1 MATWRIPATLQI
13 PTELNNAINIMRR
26 RLHIN
31 RYRSRTEVMEDHIL
45 TALSWMKL
53 ARLENNELIA
63 PSQNYT
69 SYIVRAVQRGTDPE
83 TVKQE
88 TLSYI
93 NDVIEASSR
102 HNIITFNTATAA
114 AASEAI
120 KTAIDTDQRF
130 TELDVI
136 PMITSTPNHRI
147 HIYKTATDEGK
158 RMYLILNNVDT
169 VTVLFKIA
177 AAIMLDT
184 GWFKEDMVTAWMS
197 GNADDIITAV
207 TNYYKEYNDTKKD
220 REFNNALKSIVNN
233 IVNAKKGMFES
244 QINQYQ
250 AQIVDYY
257 DHIRNITE
265 KLNDVKGRY
274 LLQLT
279 LNEDQKLT
287 DLQKFIENCKEN
299 IGFLKT
305 NENVITI
312 VYKTPLIYFDET
324 LLKPYYDSHR
334 DNVINTAIPWK
345 QQLLKDIFF
354 EKKYTLLIESSIA
367 MNLQSARFQYVPV
380 GNYIQGSETTGIP
393 NPHHKYY
400 NCWGDNEPT
409 IFRAIQD
416 ADYVTAFTTAFAA
429 MAGINLADTA
439 VVNKFVNEEICNYDT
454 VPCLKDNSTGETIS
468 FSEYGRRYNNASNE
482 IHEQTDTGNAE
493 QV

>member
-1 MATWRIPATLQI
+1 MATWRIPATLSI
-13 PTELNNAINIMRR
+13 PHELNDALYATRR
-26 RLHIN
+26 RLRIN
-31 RYRSRTEVMEDHIL
+31 RYRSRTEVTEDHIN
-45 TALSWMKL
+45 TALSWTKL
-53 ARLENNELIA
+53 AKLKDDELIA
-63 PSQNYT
+63 PSQDYINYV
-69 SYIVRAVQRGTDPE
+69 VRAVQRGADPE
-83 TVKQE
+83 AVKQD
-88 TLSYI
+88 TLTYL
-93 NDVIEASSR
+93 NDVIDGTTR
-102 HNIITFNTATAA
+102 HEIITLNTATAA
-114 AASEAI
+114 AASGAI
-120 KTAIDTDQRF
+120 QAAIDTDQRF
-130 TELDVI
+130 AELDVI
-136 PMITSTPNHRI
+136 PMVTSTPNHKI
-147 HIYKTATDEGK
+147 HIYKTTTDEGK

-233 IVNAKKGMFES
+233 IVNAKKSMFES
-244 QINQYQ
+244 QINSYQ
-250 AQIVDYY
+250 ADIESYY
-257 DHIRNITE
+257 NYIRETTE

-299 IGFLKT
+299 VGFLKA
-305 NENVITI
+305 NNNVITI

-334 DNVINTAIPWK
+334 DNVINLSAPWK

-380 GNYIQGSETTGIP
+380 GNYIQSAETAGIP

-409 IFRAIQD
+409 IFRALQD

-429 MAGINLADTA
+429 MAGINLSDTA
-439 VVNKFVNEEICNYDT
+439 VVNKFVTEEIDSYYII
-454 VPCLKDNSTGETIS
+454 PCLKDNSTGEVIA
-468 FSEYGRRYNNASNE
+468 FAEYERRYKNASNE

-493 QV
+493 

>member
-1 MATWRIPATLQI
+1 MATWRTPATLSV
-13 PTELNNAINIMRR
+13 PTELSNAIYAMRR
-26 RLHIN
+26 RLHVN
-31 RYRSRTEVMEDHIL
+31 RYRSRTEVTEDHII
-45 TALSWMKL
+45 TAFSWTKL
-53 ARLENNELIA
+53 PRLENNELLSPTMDHI
-63 PSQNYT
+63 NY
-69 SYIVRAVQRGTDPE
+69 VVKAVQRGADPE
-83 TVKQE
+83 AVKQDAL
-88 TLSYI
+88 TWLNYRIVNSSYH
-93 NDVIEASSR
+93 E
-102 HNIITFNTATAA
+102 IITFNTATAA

-120 KTAIDTDQRF
+120 KTEIDADQRF
-130 TELDVI
+130 AELDVI
-136 PMITSTPNHRI
+136 PMVTSTPNHKI

-207 TNYYKEYNDTKKD
+207 TSYYKEYNATKKD

-233 IVNAKKGMFES
+233 IVNAKKSTFEAE
-244 QINQYQ
+244 ITRYQ
-250 AQIVDYY
+250 EDIRNYY
-257 DHIRNITE
+257 DYIRTATE

-299 IGFLKT
+299 VGFLKA
-305 NENVITI
+305 NDNVITI

-334 DNVINTAIPWK
+334 DNVINTAAPWK

-380 GNYIQGSETTGIP
+380 GNYIQSSETVGIP

-429 MAGINLADTA
+429 MAGINLSDTA
-439 VVNKFVNEEICNYDT
+439 VVNKFVTQEIDDYYA
-454 VPCLKDNSTGETIS
+454 VLCLKDNSTGETIS
-468 FSEYGRRYNNASNE
+468 FSEYERRYNNASNE

>member
-1 MATWRIPATLQI
+1 M
-13 PTELNNAINIMRR
+13 
-26 RLHIN
+26 
-31 RYRSRTEVMEDHIL
+31 V
-45 TALSWMKL
+45 
-53 ARLENNELIA
+53 
-63 PSQNYT
+63 
-69 SYIVRAVQRGTDPE
+69 
-83 TVKQE
+83 
-88 TLSYI
+88 
-93 NDVIEASSR
+93 
-102 HNIITFNTATAA
+102 
-114 AASEAI
+114 
-120 KTAIDTDQRF
+120 
-130 TELDVI
+130 
-136 PMITSTPNHRI
+136 TSTPNHKI
-147 HIYKTATDEGK
+147 HIYKTTTDEGK

-207 TNYYKEYNDTKKD
+207 TSYYKEYNDTKKD

-233 IVNAKKGMFES
+233 IVNAKKSTFEAE
-244 QINQYQ
+244 INRYQ
-250 AQIVDYY
+250 EDIRNYY
-257 DHIRNITE
+257 DYIRTATE

-299 IGFLKT
+299 VGFLKA
-305 NENVITI
+305 NDNAITI

-334 DNVINTAIPWK
+334 ENVINTAAPWK

-354 EKKYTLLIESSIA
+354 EKKYTLLIESSIV
-367 MNLQSARFQYVPV
+367 MNLQTARFQYAPV
-380 GNYIQGSETTGIP
+380 GNYIQLSETVGIP

-409 IFRAIQD
+409 IFRALQD

-429 MAGINLADTA
+429 MAGINLSDTA
-439 VVNKFVNEEICNYDT
+439 VVNKFVTQEIDDYCT
-454 VPCLKDNSTGETIS
+454 VPCLKNNDTGEIIT
-468 FSEYGRRYNNASNE
+468 FTEYERRYNNASNE
-482 IHEQTDTGNAE
+482 VHEQTDTGNAE